1 MLAFLL
7 RLASCMLACICAYFC
22 VRLACT
28 RVDLL
33 VRPRQPLGIEDIL
46 RDPTLSFL
54 VFCGAG
60 IVVSYAITPWLFV
73 PCIAVAYVLS
83 RRAPAM
89 LDVRRTRELRSACDE
104 QLDVMADII
113 AMGVRSGLSFDAALD
128 LYCTKF
134 DNVLARHL
142 REAHLEWQSGIT
154 SRKEALTALSMR
166 VNSKALRRF
175 SETSLQA
182 IHHGSPLADMLER
195 FSVDIRR
202 RRRAAIERQIA
213 KAPVKLLIPTGTCI
227 LPAML
232 ILIMGPVLLQ
242 FVQTGF

>member
-1 MLAFLL
+1 MLALLL
-7 RLASCMLACICAYFC
+7 RLLACLLTCAC
-22 VRLACT
+22 VYLCMRLACMRIALVAHT
-28 RVDLL
+28 RRRLDV
-33 VRPRQPLGIEDIL
+33 EDVL

-54 VFCGAG
+54 LFCAAG
-60 IVVSYAITPWLFV
+60 VVVSYATTPWLLV
-73 PCIAVAYVLS
+73 PSVVAAYVLS

-89 LDVRRTRELRSACDE
+89 LDARRARELRSACDE
-104 QLDVMADII
+104 QVDVMADIV

-134 DNVLARHL
+134 DNVLAQRL
-142 REAHLEWQSGIT
+142 RETRLEWKSGLA
-154 SRKEALTALSMR
+154 SRKEALATLSSR
-166 VNSKALRRF
+166 VNSKALKRF

-182 IHHGSPLADMLER
+182 IHHGSPLADMLGR
-195 FSVDIRR
+195 FSADIRQR
-202 RRRAAIERQIA
+202 RHAAIERQVA